1 MMKQEHTRKV
11 FVHEWAHLRWGVFDE
26 YNKKEKYYISDNR
39 FRPTSCTKNLSGQ
52 WRKILNQSTSV
63 PCEVDASG
71 ALTPDC
77 EFLPDAMQTINSS
90 IMFMPSINSTKA
102 FCREEEH
109 NFEAPNEQN
118 KQCGKATRTVIFED
132 SVDKDA
138 LYNLKPLPSDP
149 PPPTFKVI
157 QRGPRVVCLILDVSG
172 SMKGQRL
179 SLLQSTAGFFLN
191 QIINE
196 QEYVA
201 LVTFSSNAQILT
213 PLTKIEGQA
222 TRDELI
228 SKLPTIASGQTF
240 ICKGFRKGF
249 EVRKKLLL
257 FN

>member
-1 MMKQEHTRKV
+1 
-11 FVHEWAHLRWGVFDE
+11 
-26 YNKKEKYYISDNR
+26 I
-39 FRPTSCTKNLSGQ
+39 
-52 WRKILNQSTSV
+52 
-63 PCEVDASG
+63 
-71 ALTPDC
+71 
-77 EFLPDAMQTINSS
+77 
-90 IMFMPSINSTKA
+90 KA

-109 NFEAPNEQN
+109 NFDAPNEQN

-138 LYNLKPLPSDP
+138 LHNLKPLPSDP

-157 QRGPRVVCLILDVSG
+157 QRGPRVVCLILDVSR
-172 SMKGQRL
+172 SMEGPRI
-179 SLLQSTAGFFLN
+179 SLLQKAAEIFLN

-201 LVTFSSNAQILT
+201 LVTFSNEAQILT
-213 PLTKIEGQA
+213 HLTKIEGQA

-249 EVRKKLLL
+249 EALRMYDGETLGKEIIFLTDGEATDNVSDCLQESVQSGTIIHTVALGPSADNKLRTMADQTG
-257 FN
+257 

>member
-1 MMKQEHTRKV
+1 
-11 FVHEWAHLRWGVFDE
+11 
-26 YNKKEKYYISDNR
+26 
-39 FRPTSCTKNLSGQ
+39 
-52 WRKILNQSTSV
+52 
-63 PCEVDASG
+63 
-71 ALTPDC
+71 
-77 EFLPDAMQTINSS
+77 
-90 IMFMPSINSTKA
+90 
-102 FCREEEH
+102 
-109 NFEAPNEQN
+109 
-118 KQCGKATRTVIFED
+118 
-132 SVDKDA
+132 
-138 LYNLKPLPSDP
+138 
-149 PPPTFKVI
+149 
-157 QRGPRVVCLILDVSG
+157 
-172 SMKGQRL
+172 MKGQRL

-228 SKLPTIASGQTF
+228 SKLPTIATGQTF